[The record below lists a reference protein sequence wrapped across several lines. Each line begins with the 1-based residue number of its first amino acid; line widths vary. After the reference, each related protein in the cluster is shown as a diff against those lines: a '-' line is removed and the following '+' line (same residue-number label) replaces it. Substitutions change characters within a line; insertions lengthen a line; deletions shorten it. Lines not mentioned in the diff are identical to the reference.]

1 MKTAVEDVEKNK
13 VRVVVEVPPERFDR
27 AISKAYASIAQKV
40 RIPGFRKGK
49 VPARIIDINLG
60 KEYIIKEAIEKAL
73 PDFYLEAVAKS
84 GVRPVD
90 KPQITLKQAEQGKP
104 LIFDAMVQVEPQV
117 KLKQYQGLSLT
128 RRKVEVSNEEVDTQL
143 AVIQERFAQLE
154 ISSKDKVEKGH
165 YVLVDLDAHIGQARL
180 EDGLAQD
187 YLMEVGSGKHVREI
201 EEALVG
207 MERGQSKEIE
217 VEFGPDHPHQKVVGK
232 KATFKIG
239 LKEIKEKS
247 LPPLDDDFASQVGE
261 FNTID
266 ELRAFV
272 RDQISSGREREAQNL
287 LRAEAVDRLI
297 ENAEIDVPLVM
308 IADKVEGWIRE
319 LSSDLE
325 KRGEDLE
332 KFLQTK
338 GRTREQL
345 RADYARRAEREVRRD
360 LILDRIAELEKLEV
374 DEQEV
379 KEEARKIS
387 QTSEDNREQLYEY
400 YTKDIGSAIIR
411 RGLLREKALQLV
423 IDQVDMKI
431 EENKGE
437 GENEDVQDV

>member
-1 MKTAVEDVEKNK
+1 
-13 VRVVVEVPPERFDR
+13 
-27 AISKAYASIAQKV
+27 
-40 RIPGFRKGK
+40 
-49 VPARIIDINLG
+49 LG
-60 KEYIIKEAIEKAL
+60 KEYKIKEAIEEAL

-90 KPQITLKQAEQGKP
+90 KPKITLKQAEQGKP
-104 LIFDAMVQVEPQV
+104 LIFDAVVQVEPEV
-117 KLKQYQGLSLT
+117 ELKQYKGLSLT
-128 RRKVEVSNEEVDTQL
+128 RRRVEVSDEEVDTQL
-143 AVIQERFAQLE
+143 AVMQERFAQLD

-165 YVLVDLDAHIGQARL
+165 YVLVDLDAYIGQERL
-180 EDGLAQD
+180 EDGSAHD
-187 YLMEVGSGKHVREI
+187 YLMEVGSGKHVKEI

-207 MERGQSKEIE
+207 MERGQSREIE
-217 VEFGPDHPHQKVVGK
+217 VEFGPDYPHEKVAGK
-232 KATFKIG
+232 KAVFKIC

-261 FNTID
+261 FSTID

-272 RDQISSGREREAQNL
+272 RDQISSGKEREAQNL
-287 LRAEAVDRLI
+287 LRTEAVDRLI
-297 ENAEIDVPLVM
+297 ENAEIDIPPVM
-308 IADKVEGWIRE
+308 IEDKVEGWIRD

-332 KFLQTK
+332 KFLQTI
-338 GRTREQL
+338 GRTRDEL

-360 LILDRIAELEKLEV
+360 LVLDRIAELEKLEV

-379 KEEARKIS
+379 EEEARKIS
-387 QTSEDNREQLYEY
+387 QTSEDNPEQLYEY

-423 IDQVDMKI
+423 IDQAEMKI